1 MTVVTN
7 VTMSWNGTT
16 KVLTLTVVKQEI
28 RSLPTGPAIASDPVT
43 TVTTVDLSA
52 LVL

>member
-1 MTVVTN
+1 MIVVTD
-7 VTMSWNGTT
+7 VSMEWNGET
-16 KVLTLTVVKQEI
+16 KILTLTVVTQEI

-43 TVTTVDLSA
+43 TVTEVDLSA